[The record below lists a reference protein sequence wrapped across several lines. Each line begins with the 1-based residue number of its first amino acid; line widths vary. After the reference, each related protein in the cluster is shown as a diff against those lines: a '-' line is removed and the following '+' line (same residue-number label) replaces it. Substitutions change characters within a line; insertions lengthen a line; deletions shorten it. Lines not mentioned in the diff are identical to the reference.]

1 MQNSDFLK
9 AENAQH
15 WWHPMGHPGALRANQ
30 PTIISEAE
38 GVRIKDI
45 DGNWMIDGVGGLWN
59 VNLGYSC
66 EPIKQAM
73 ADQLVKMP
81 YYSGFA
87 GTSNEP
93 AIELSH
99 ELSQWFAEDGL
110 NRSFFTSGGSDSVES
125 CLRLARQY
133 HKVRGEHG
141 RTKFFSLK
149 LGYHGTHFGGASV
162 NGNNRFRTAY
172 EPLLAGCFH
181 MPCPYPYRNPFN
193 ESDPRKL
200 AQLCLQ
206 MTEDEIKFQG
216 PETIAAFIM
225 EPIIGAGGIIVP
237 HESFMPAIRELC
249 DRYGIL
255 LIADEV
261 ITAFGRTGEWSGSRL
276 WGVKPD
282 MMATAKAITCG
293 YFPFGA
299 ALMSE
304 KVTDVFESNK
314 TEAAAIRHGYTYSGH
329 PVGAAAALAC
339 LKETK
344 RLKVNE
350 SAKILGTQM
359 YKGFQTL
366 ADKYSLVGDV
376 RGGYGLM
383 TALELVSD
391 KTQKTPVDPSIGK
404 LVGKVA
410 AENGAMI
417 RVAGHTIMV
426 SPPLIATAAEVDTI
440 LSAIDSGL
448 AAASNI

>member
-1 MQNSDFLK
+1 
-9 AENAQH
+9 
-15 WWHPMGHPGALRANQ
+15 
-30 PTIISEAE
+30 
-38 GVRIKDI
+38 
-45 DGNWMIDGVGGLWN
+45 
-59 VNLGYSC
+59 
-66 EPIKQAM
+66 
-73 ADQLVKMP
+73 
-81 YYSGFA
+81 
-87 GTSNEP
+87 
-93 AIELSH
+93 
-99 ELSQWFAEDGL
+99 
-110 NRSFFTSGGSDSVES
+110 
-125 CLRLARQY
+125 
-133 HKVRGEHG
+133 
-141 RTKFFSLK
+141 
-149 LGYHGTHFGGASV
+149 
-162 NGNNRFRTAY
+162 
-172 EPLLAGCFH
+172 
-181 MPCPYPYRNPFN
+181 
-193 ESDPRKL
+193 
-200 AQLCLQ
+200 
-206 MTEDEIKFQG
+206 
-216 PETIAAFIM
+216 
-225 EPIIGAGGIIVP
+225 
-237 HESFMPAIRELC
+237 
-249 DRYGIL
+249 
-255 LIADEV
+255 
-261 ITAFGRTGEWSGSRL
+261 
-276 WGVKPD
+276 

-359 YKGFQTL
+359 YKGFQKL

-417 RVAGHTIMV
+417 RVAGHTVMV
-426 SPPLIATAAEVDTI
+426 SPPLIATAEEVDTI